1 LQAGHRGAVLRKV
14 LVVTQFLVSI
24 VLLAATAVVFQQLRY
39 MQHKHLGFDREQVVN
54 IQVRDAHLLERMELL
69 QHELVQLPGVVNATV
84 SSSGVGDFMRST
96 IMGPSTP
103 EDTPNRMMTGF
114 IFADPEYLPT
124 LGMELVAGRNFSREL
139 APVAGTDVILNET
152 AARRYGWANPEA
164 AIGERLTENG
174 WFEGG
179 TVVGVVRDF
188 NIRSLRSG
196 IPPALIAWAR
206 LDDDAVVS
214 VRIRPGNVAE
224 TLAVMED
231 RWDALVPD
239 WPFEYAFLDAELDRL
254 HRQDRQTGKL
264 FGIFATLAVFIA
276 CLGLFGLAA
285 FAAEQRTKEVG
296 VRKVM
301 GATEAQVVLLLSKEF
316 TVLVLVAFALA
327 VPLIYY
333 FMNQWLNEFAFH
345 TDLSWPVFAFAGAT
359 ALLVAF
365 LTVSY
370 QAVKAA
376 RTNPVQALRYE

>member
-1 LQAGHRGAVLRKV
+1 
-14 LVVTQFLVSI
+14 
-24 VLLAATAVVFQQLRY
+24 
-39 MQHKHLGFDREQVVN
+39 
-54 IQVRDAHLLERMELL
+54 VRRAEHG
-69 QHELVQLPGVVNATV
+69 ELVQSHLGHGKHRAEGAGLEVSGLDFRANAAPRALP
-84 SSSGVGDFMRST
+84 
-96 IMGPSTP
+96 I
-103 EDTPNRMMTGF
+103 
-114 IFADPEYLPT
+114 
-124 LGMELVAGRNFSREL
+124 AGEQ
-139 APVAGTDVILNET
+139 
-152 AARRYGWANPEA
+152 
-164 AIGERLTENG
+164 
-174 WFEGG
+174 
-179 TVVGVVRDF
+179 
-188 NIRSLRSG
+188 
-196 IPPALIAWAR
+196 R

-333 FMNQWLNEFAFH
+333 FMNQWLNEFAFR